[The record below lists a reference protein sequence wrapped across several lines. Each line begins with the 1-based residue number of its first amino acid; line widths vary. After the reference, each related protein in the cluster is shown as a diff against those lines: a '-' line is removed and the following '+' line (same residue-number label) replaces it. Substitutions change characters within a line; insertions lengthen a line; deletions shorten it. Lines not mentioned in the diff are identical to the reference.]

1 METKLPAKTLYAA
14 TLAHVGMSQS
24 DAQEF
29 HGITRP
35 QTIGDWAM
43 GRRPVPDG
51 AWAELISYSKQIDAR
66 VAEVGAA
73 WEAAG
78 RPMDFGTSELNA
90 VDMQALVRYITAS
103 GGGDG

>member
-1 METKLPAKTLYAA
+1 METTLPAKTLYAA

-24 DAQEF
+24 DAQAF
-29 HGITRP
+29 HKITRP

-43 GRRPVPDG
+43 GRRPVPAG
-51 AWAELISYSKQIDAR
+51 AWAELVSYSKQIDDR
-66 VAEVGAA
+66 VAAVGAA

-78 RPMDFGTSELNA
+78 RPMDFGGEDPA
-90 VDMQALVRYITAS
+90 PIDVQALVRYIMAK